1 MYKPFVGRA
10 ALTAALFAMAA
21 CSTAQRNPD
30 PRLSQPLP
38 PPGPSYSGGGQQ
50 YAPAPVQAQP
60 QPGGLAGAQD
70 IVLRGVAY
78 AASGDGRFPPNSK
91 MTVRV
96 FDAAGGDVN
105 NPDVEQSF
113 TRSGVLPWPYTM
125 NFRTEAIAGLRQP
138 TLAAQIEGPD
148 GQLIYRSAQAVP
160 LVPGGSEDIPMA
172 AASGSASAGAIPAPA
187 QIDPFTGAPIQRGPQ
202 PRYGIPDD
210 RNAYGAPNYDSTVYP
225 GQSYQPVGISGPP
238 SNGVF

>member
-1 MYKPFVGRA
+1 MFKPLVGRV

-30 PRLSQPLP
+30 PRLSQPFP
-38 PPGPSYSGGGQQ
+38 APAQPYTGGPQ
-50 YAPAPVQAQP
+50 YAPAPIQAQP
-60 QPGGLAGAQD
+60 QPQQGGLSGPRD

-78 AASGDGRFPPNSK
+78 ANSGDGRFPPNSTL
-91 MTVRV
+91 TVRV

-105 NPDVEQSF
+105 DPDVEQSY

-125 NFRTEAIAGLRQP
+125 GFRTEAIAGLRQP

-148 GQLIYRSAQAVP
+148 GQLIYRSSQAVP
-160 LVPGGSEDIPMA
+160 LVPGGSEDIPLDA
-172 AASGSASAGAIPAPA
+172 VGVGATAGGNPTPV
-187 QIDPFTGAPIQRGPQ
+187 DPYTGAPIQRGPQ
-202 PRYGIPDD
+202 SAYGIPDD
-210 RNAYGAPNYDSTVYP
+210 RTTYGAPNYDAPVYS